1 MEAMECLRRI
11 LEINP
16 RNERAQTELYTLRIQ
31 EGVAAA
37 KAGDRERARALLSQA
52 ATDDPYNDI
61 VWLWLASVQDD
72 PGQVVVAL
80 DRVLLLRPD
89 YEAAARWRFRV
100 QKQMD
105 DTAPWLC
112 PLCDE
117 LVERETSRC
126 TGCDSLLEGKD
137 LEALVGSVRTGGA
150 RLRDVIDG
158 IARGDSSA
166 RDPDAQLRLGVA
178 RLALGELDQALGHF
192 EAAQS
197 LRVDGAD
204 LSGLVTPLRE
214 RMATARPMGEA
225 VATEAAPKKPERKVI
240 LTVDDSPTVRRIV
253 ASTLERRGYR
263 VVMAADGV
271 QALAVLQEVV
281 PNLIFLDVTMPHLDG
296 YKLCRAIKGN
306 DLTKGVPV
314 VMLSGKDGLLD
325 KARGMIA
332 GATEY
337 LTKPFE
343 PRTLVGTVE
352 RLVGG

>member
-1 MEAMECLRRI
+1 MEYLRRV

-16 RNERAQTELYTLRIQ
+16 RSERAQTELCTLRVQ

-37 KAGDRERARALLSQA
+37 KAGDRERARTLLSQA
-52 ATDDPYNDI
+52 TTDDPYNDI
-61 VWLWLASVQDD
+61 VWLWLASVEDD
-72 PGQVVVAL
+72 PGQVVTAL

-89 YEAAARWRFRV
+89 HEAAAKWRFRV
-100 QKQMD
+100 QKQVD
-105 DTAPWLC
+105 DSAPWLC

-126 TGCDSLLEGKD
+126 TGCDALLEGRD
-137 LEALVGSVRTGGA
+137 LEALAGSVRTGGA

-158 IARGDSSA
+158 IARGDGSA
-166 RDPDAQLRLGVA
+166 RDRDAQLRLGLA
-178 RLALGELDQALGHF
+178 FLALGKLDRALGHL
-192 EAAQS
+192 EAAQM
-197 LRVDGAD
+197 LRGGGAD

-214 RMATARPMGEA
+214 RLAKARAHAMGEA
-225 VATEAAPKKPERKVI
+225 AAVEAVPKRSQRKVV

-253 ASTLERRGYR
+253 ASTLERRGYH

-271 QALAVLQEVV
+271 QALAVLQDVV
-281 PNLIFLDVTMPHLDG
+281 PDLIFLDVTMPHIDG

-306 DLTKGVPV
+306 ATTKGVPI